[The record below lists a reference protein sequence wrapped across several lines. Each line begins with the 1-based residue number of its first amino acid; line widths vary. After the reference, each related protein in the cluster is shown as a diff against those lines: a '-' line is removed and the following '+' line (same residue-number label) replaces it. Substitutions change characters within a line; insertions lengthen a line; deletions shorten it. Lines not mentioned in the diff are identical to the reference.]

1 MSNEF
6 KHADPGNTLTH
17 DGFIA
22 NGAHIADGQTVGDV
36 LYFDGIN
43 WIRKPAGSIVTGC
56 LFNSI
61 TDVTSSR
68 AMNTT
73 YQNQNAFPI
82 MIVVSSQFSVARSDD
97 ANVFGGSGVLVYC
110 DNVDGTTTLVAD
122 KSLNAVAAGV
132 TGGASVTENMDI
144 VSVIPA
150 GFYYTLTH
158 YESGDGV
165 VAWVS
170 SWMEYGGT
178 GTAV

>member
-1 MSNEF
+1 MSGEF

-22 NGAHIADGQTVGDV
+22 NGAHVADGQTVGDV
-36 LYFDGIN
+36 LYFDGTS
-43 WIRKPAGSIVTGC
+43 WIRKPASSIVTGS

-97 ANVFGGSGVLVYC
+97 ANVFGGSDVQVYC
-110 DNVDGTTTLVAD
+110 DSVDGATTLITE
-122 KSLNAVAAGV
+122 KSLNVGVAGV
-132 TGGASVTENMDI
+132 TGGAFVTENVDI
-144 VSVIPA
+144 ISVIPA
-150 GFYYTLTH
+150 GFYYTLVA
-158 YESGDGV
+158 SAGNDGV
-165 VAWVS
+165 IPWIAK
-170 SWMEYGGT
+170 WMEYGGT